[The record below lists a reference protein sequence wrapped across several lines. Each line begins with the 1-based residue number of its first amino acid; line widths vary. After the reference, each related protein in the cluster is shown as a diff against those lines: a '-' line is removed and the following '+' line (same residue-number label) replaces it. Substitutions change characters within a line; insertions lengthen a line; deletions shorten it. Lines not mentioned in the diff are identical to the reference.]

1 MTPEDQAKYPPAQVT
16 LKSGVEVTLRPLG
29 ISDAEELG
37 DFYEQ
42 VPREDIRFYLP
53 HPLDREHA
61 RKNAAKALSP
71 VEVVIV
77 LETPAG
83 EIGGYAWYRW
93 PHETDEKSG
102 LGICVRRDFQGAGA
116 GEELMSRL
124 LEIAKEVG
132 PRIMMLTVQVANKRA
147 LGLYKKMGFEVV
159 REGTFAARPALGFA
173 AEPQYYM
180 ERNAR

>member
-1 MTPEDQAKYPPAQVT
+1 VTPEDQEKYPPVQVT
-16 LKSGVEVTLRPLG
+16 LKSGVEVTLRPLAAD
-29 ISDAEELG
+29 DAEKLG

-42 VPREDIRFYLP
+42 VPREDFRFYLP
-53 HPLDREHA
+53 HALDREHA
-61 RKNAAKALSP
+61 RQNAAKALSP

-93 PHETDEKSG
+93 HHETDEKSG
-102 LGICVRRDFQGAGA
+102 FGICVRRDLQGAGA

-124 LEIAKEVG
+124 LEIAKEIG
-132 PRIMMLTVQVANKRA
+132 PPIMMLTVHAANKRA

-159 REGTFAARPALGFA
+159 REETFAARPALGFA